1 VTKMVVFRRDPCGF
15 FCILMTYGAVLYSD
29 YVVVR
34 WIVLTTMPETLWGSL
49 HVVLF
54 NIVIFLLFF
63 SHARAVFS
71 DPGIVPL
78 PKHRIDFSD
87 EHSECEGGSIAPK
100 EDWTVCTRCEM
111 YRPPRAHH
119 CRICKNCIR
128 KMDHHCPWINN
139 CVGEKNQRF
148 FIQFLVYVGI
158 LSGYAISLVAWS
170 WYSECKGCPQDIR
183 VKQSRILHSVL
194 LVMESVLFGMF
205 VIAIA
210 CDQLEAIFSDE
221 TLVEQAKKQ
230 GPFRPR
236 KPKMALLAEVFGRTH
251 PAWWLFPCHT
261 LDNFHGEPTLLGS
274 SHVV

>member
-1 VTKMVVFRRDPCGF
+1 MAVFRKDPCGF
-15 FCILMTYGAVLYSD
+15 FCILMTYGAVLYAD

-34 WIVLTTMPETLWGSL
+34 WIVLQTMPESLWGSL

-54 NIVIFLLFF
+54 NTVIFLLFMA
-63 SHARAVFS
+63 HARAVFS

-78 PKHRIDFSD
+78 PNHRIDFSD
-87 EHSECEGGSIAPK
+87 EHSEGGSIAPK
-100 EDWTVCTRCEM
+100 EDWTICTRCEM

-119 CRICKNCIR
+119 CRICKHCIR
-128 KMDHHCPWINN
+128 RMDHHCPWINN
-139 CVGEKNQRF
+139 CVGEKNQKY
-148 FIQFLVYVGI
+148 FIQFLIYVGM

-170 WYSECKGCPQDIR
+170 WYSECQSCPKDIR
-183 VKQSRILHSVL
+183 LKQSRILHSVL
-194 LVMESVLFGMF
+194 LIMESVLFGMF

-210 CDQLEAIFSDE
+210 CDQFEAIFSDE

-236 KPKMALLAEVFGRTH
+236 KPKMALLAEVCGRTH
-251 PAWWLFPCHT
+251 PLMWFIPCHST
-261 LDNFHGEPTLLGS
+261 EKFAGEPRLLNS